1 MNEKRRAIVRKA
13 PRGAA
18 LPLLG
23 AALLAAAAGWLPA
36 CADGGDLDEAVE
48 ELRDEAEDTKDE
60 IEDEI
65 DDHT

>member
-36 CADGGDLDEAVE
+36 CTHGGGLDEAVE
-48 ELRDEAEDTKDE
+48 EVQDEVHDAADE